1 MLLIYNYVKDFAVF
15 LYETVAIVFEWLYS
29 IITLLISCISSFGQ
43 IIIWM
48 PSVITIAVTA
58 LIAITVI
65 YKVLGREGS
74 N

>member
-15 LYETVAIVFEWLYS
+15 LYETVAIIFEWLYS
-29 IITLLISCISSFGQ
+29 IITLLISCISSLGQ

-58 LIAITVI
+58 LVAITVL